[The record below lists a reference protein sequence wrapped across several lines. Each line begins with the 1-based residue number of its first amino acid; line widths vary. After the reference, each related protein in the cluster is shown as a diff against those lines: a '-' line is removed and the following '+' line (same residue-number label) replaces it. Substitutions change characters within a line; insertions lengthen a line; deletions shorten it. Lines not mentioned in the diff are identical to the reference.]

1 MKPLKL
7 MIPTA
12 ALAMSLAAAPVLAQ
26 APAAPQT
33 PPAQPPATGKPPAT
47 QPPATQPPATQPPA
61 TQPPATAPAA
71 PKPPAPFPQGAK
83 IAFINIQAIAANS
96 AAGKEASKR
105 LSDLNAKKAA
115 EISEKNK
122 QLQAAQTKLNTGGAV
137 LSETARGQLEKDIDR
152 LQRDIQFSSQN
163 AQAEMN
169 DLQNELQGEFQQKL
183 LPLVKAIA
191 EEKGLHAVFSIQD
204 SGVAYWD
211 PGLDISDEVIKRL
224 DTAKPATP
232 KN

>member
-7 MIPTA
+7 MI
-12 ALAMSLAAAPVLAQ
+12 
-26 APAAPQT
+26 APAALFLMLAAIPALAQTQTTPQK
-33 PPAQPPATGKPPAT
+33 PPAQPPILG
-47 QPPATQPPATQPPA
+47 QPPSTTAPAPA
-61 TQPPATAPAA
+61 APAA

-83 IAFINIQAIAANS
+83 MAFINIQAIAANS
-96 AAGKEASKR
+96 SAGKDASKR
-105 LSDLNAKKAA
+105 LADLNSKKAA
-115 EISEKNK
+115 EIADKNK

-137 LSETARGQLEKDIDR
+137 LSESARSVLEKDIDR
-152 LQRDIQFSSQN
+152 MQRDIQFSSQN

-191 EEKGLHAVFSIQD
+191 EEKGLQAVFSIQD

-224 DTAKPATP
+224 DTTKAPTAGKQ
-232 KN
+232 

>member
-7 MIPTA
+7 MIATT
-12 ALAMSLAAAPVLAQ
+12 ALAVALSAGTAFAQ
-26 APAAPQT
+26 TPATQT
-33 PPAQPPATGKPPAT
+33 PPAKPPAT
-47 QPPATQPPATQPPA
+47 QPPATQPPATKPPI
-61 TQPPATAPAA
+61 TTEPAPTT

-83 IAFINIQAIAANS
+83 VAFVNIQAIAANS
-96 AAGKEASKR
+96 AAGKEASSK
-105 LSDLNAKKAA
+105 LKALNEKKVA
-115 EISEKNK
+115 EINEKNK

-137 LSETARGQLEKDIDR
+137 LSESARTALEKDVER
-152 LQRDIQFSSQN
+152 MQRDIQFSQQN

-183 LPLVKAIA
+183 IPTVKAIA

-211 PGLDISDEVIKRL
+211 PGLDISDEVVKRL
-224 DTAKPATP
+224 DSAKPAPP